1 MLFEENIMSQL
12 SNREYKELERLRNKS
27 GYTKLSLSD
36 QRRLEKLEG
45 ILNNEKKQVEKEKW
59 VNDRSMKAQQLHI
72 QPMNFNQQLFL
83 QSMRE
88 NIITIG
94 SGSSGTGKSFLS
106 CRYAASELLA
116 GNIQKIVIT
125 RPYVAVSGRTTG
137 FKPNSDIEK
146 LRAFVLPMIGYL
158 SEVLGAGF
166 VEQHIQNGDKIELA
180 PLESIRGRNFD
191 NVILI
196 SDESSN
202 MTIGEFQALSTR
214 LGKNTRWFCIGDNA
228 QSDTRDNGLKWFEN
242 LVVKHNIQKIG
253 LVKFNHDDIV
263 RSGMVKEL
271 VIAFEKEGGY
281 KS

>member
-1 MLFEENIMSQL
+1 MSGL
-12 SNREYKELERLRNKS
+12 SNRDWKELQKLQQKG
-27 GYTKLSLSD
+27 GYSTLSQPE
-36 QRRLEKLEG
+36 QRRLERLEG
-45 ILNNEKKQVEKEKW
+45 LQSNERKQVEKKKW
-59 VNDRSMKAQQLHI
+59 VDDRSMKAQQLHI
-72 QPMNFNQQLFL
+72 QPMNRNQELFL
-83 QSMRE
+83 KSMRE

-94 SGSSGTGKSFLS
+94 SGSSGTGKSYLS
-106 CRYAASELLA
+106 CRYAATELLA

-137 FKPNSDIEK
+137 FKPNSDLEK
-146 LRAFVLPMIGYL
+146 LRAFVLPLIGYL

-166 VEQHIQNGDKIELA
+166 VEQHLQQGDKIELA

-191 NVILI
+191 NCILI

-202 MTIGEFQALSTR
+202 MTVGEFQALSTR

-228 QSDTRDNGLKWFEN
+228 QTDTRENGLKWFEN
-242 LVVKHNIQKIG
+242 LVQKHYISNVG
-253 LVKFNHDDIV
+253 VVKFTHDDIV

>member
-1 MLFEENIMSQL
+1 MSGL
-12 SNREYKELERLRNKS
+12 SNRDWKELQKLQQKS
-27 GYTKLSLSD
+27 GYSTLSQPE
-36 QRRLEKLEG
+36 QRRLERLEG
-45 ILNNEKKQVEKEKW
+45 LQNNERKQVEKKKW
-59 VNDRSMKAQQLHI
+59 VDDRSMKAQQLHI
-72 QPMNFNQQLFL
+72 QPMNRNQELFL
-83 QSMRE
+83 KSMRE

-94 SGSSGTGKSFLS
+94 SGSAGTGKSYLS
-106 CRYAASELLA
+106 CRYAATELLA

-137 FKPNSDIEK
+137 FKPNSDLEK
-146 LRAFVLPMIGYL
+146 LRAFVLPLIGYL

-166 VEQHIQNGDKIELA
+166 VEQHLQQGDKIELA

-191 NVILI
+191 NCILI

-202 MTIGEFQALSTR
+202 MTVGEFQALSTR
-214 LGKNTRWFCIGDNA
+214 LGKSTRWFCIGDCA
-228 QSDTRDNGLKWFEN
+228 QTDTRENGLKWFEN
-242 LVVKHNIQKIG
+242 IVQKHYISNVGVVK
-253 LVKFNHDDIV
+253 FTHDDIV

>member
-1 MLFEENIMSQL
+1 MSGL
-12 SNREYKELERLRNKS
+12 SNRDWKELQKLQQKS
-27 GYTKLSLSD
+27 GYSTLSQPE
-36 QRRLEKLEG
+36 QRRLERLEG
-45 ILNNEKKQVEKEKW
+45 LQNNERKQVEKKKW
-59 VNDRSMKAQQLHI
+59 VDDRSMKAQQLHI
-72 QPMNFNQQLFL
+72 QPMNRNQELFL
-83 QSMRE
+83 KSMRE

-94 SGSSGTGKSFLS
+94 SGSAGTGKSYLS
-106 CRYAASELLA
+106 CRYAATELLA

-137 FKPNSDIEK
+137 FKPNSDLEK
-146 LRAFVLPMIGYL
+146 LRAFVLPLIGYL

-166 VEQHIQNGDKIELA
+166 VEQHLQQGDKIELA

-191 NVILI
+191 NCILI

-202 MTIGEFQALSTR
+202 MTVGEFQALSTR
-214 LGKNTRWFCIGDNA
+214 LGKSTRWFCIGDCA
-228 QSDTRDNGLKWFEN
+228 QTDTRENGLKWFEN
-242 LVVKHNIQKIG
+242 IVQKHYISNVGVVKFTHN
-253 LVKFNHDDIV
+253 DIV

>member
-1 MLFEENIMSQL
+1 MSGL
-12 SNREYKELERLRNKS
+12 SNRDWKELQKLQQKS
-27 GYTKLSLSD
+27 GYSTLSQPE
-36 QRRLEKLEG
+36 QRRLERLEG
-45 ILNNEKKQVEKEKW
+45 LQNNERKQVEKKKW
-59 VNDRSMKAQQLHI
+59 VDDRSMKAQQLHI
-72 QPMNFNQQLFL
+72 QPMNRNQELFL
-83 QSMRE
+83 KSMRE

-94 SGSSGTGKSFLS
+94 SGSSGTGKSYLS
-106 CRYAASELLA
+106 CRYAATELLA

-137 FKPNSDIEK
+137 FKPNSDLEK
-146 LRAFVLPMIGYL
+146 LRAFVLPLIGYL

-166 VEQHIQNGDKIELA
+166 VEQHLQQGDKIELA

-191 NVILI
+191 NCILI

-202 MTIGEFQALSTR
+202 MTVGEFQALSTR

-228 QSDTRDNGLKWFEN
+228 QTDTRENGLKWFEN
-242 LVVKHNIQKIG
+242 LVQKHYISNVG
-253 LVKFNHDDIV
+253 VVKFTHDDIV

>member
-1 MLFEENIMSQL
+1 MSGL
-12 SNREYKELERLRNKS
+12 SNRDWKELQKLQQKG
-27 GYTKLSLSD
+27 GYSTLSQPE
-36 QRRLEKLEG
+36 QRRLERLEG
-45 ILNNEKKQVEKEKW
+45 LQNNERKQVEKKKW
-59 VNDRSMKAQQLHI
+59 VDDRSIKAQQLHI
-72 QPMNFNQQLFL
+72 QPMNRNQELFL
-83 QSMRE
+83 KSMRE

-94 SGSSGTGKSFLS
+94 SGSSGTGKSYLS
-106 CRYAASELLA
+106 CRYAATELLA

-137 FKPNSDIEK
+137 FKPNSDLEK
-146 LRAFVLPMIGYL
+146 LRAFVLPLIGYL

-166 VEQHIQNGDKIELA
+166 VEQHLQQGDKIELA

-191 NVILI
+191 NCILI

-202 MTIGEFQALSTR
+202 MTVGEFQALSTR

-228 QSDTRDNGLKWFEN
+228 QTDTRENGLKWFEN
-242 LVVKHNIQKIG
+242 LVQKHYISNVG
-253 LVKFNHDDIV
+253 VVKFTHDDIV